1 MFSSMGRNVF
11 AISAIK
17 AFLGK
22 GLPKEPGKSPASFG
36 KFTVVQL
43 MPIPTTEVIYL
54 VYQRAANN
62 RSAGY
67 STDSSF
73 VPECFARQ
81 PRNKYP

>member
-1 MFSSMGRNVF
+1 MFSSMGKNVF

-43 MPIPTTEVIYL
+43 MPIPTI
-54 VYQRAANN
+54 R
-62 RSAGY
+62 Y
-67 STDSSF
+67 SIAPVSN
-73 VPECFARQ
+73 PETASVNIPETFC
-81 PRNKYP
+81 PLE